1 MARSS
6 RAMSICG
13 HSRSPARIP
22 GCCPAA
28 SRGWRC
34 GAVRW
39 SSTPRREAGRKTRGC
54 LSSNPLLARYAE
66 GIFWLARQVERAENL
81 ARIIEVQE
89 TYARNRSGVRDWSSI
104 VLLNSDEEA
113 FAEKH
118 ATANARNVIR
128 FYVTDGDNPTSIKS
142 AISNARENARAL
154 RSLVSTEMWMQL
166 NVFYNRLNAIDD
178 KELAPGGL
186 SPLLNEI
193 KQGCQTFTGITEG
206 TFYRDQAWYFY
217 RLGRYIERADQ
228 TTRLLDAKYR
238 LLTRDAAAAE
248 EVGQWHAL
256 LRSAS
261 GYHAFRRVHSSD
273 LTPARVVGFLLFNP
287 SFPRSVYFCVREV
300 DIALTELKSRH
311 GVRRGNDAAEA
322 IDALRAILDP
332 SSTAAILD
340 GGLHEFVDFLQ
351 RCFIDVTNRLAAAF
365 FAPAAEP
372 LVETPQAAAVV
383 ASVAE
388 WTQTPC

>member
-1 MARSS
+1 M
-6 RAMSICG
+6 
-13 HSRSPARIP
+13 
-22 GCCPAA
+22 
-28 SRGWRC
+28 
-34 GAVRW
+34 
-39 SSTPRREAGRKTRGC
+39 
-54 LSSNPLLARYAE
+54 SNPLLARYAE
-66 GIFWLARQVERAENL
+66 CIFWLARFVERAESL
-81 ARIIEVQE
+81 ARILDVNE
-89 TYARNRSGVRDWSSI
+89 TYARDRSGAQNWLSI
-104 VLLNSDEEA
+104 VELNADETA
-113 FAEKH
+113 FA
-118 ATANARNVIR
+118 ARHDCASADNVIR
-128 FYVTDGDNPTSIKS
+128 FYVTDSGNPTSILS
-142 AISNARENARAL
+142 AVGNARENARTL
-154 RSLVSTEMWMQL
+154 RPLVSTEMWVAL
-166 NVFYNRLNAIDD
+166 NVFHNRLKAIEPG
-178 KELAPGGL
+178 ELAPGNL
-186 SPLLNEI
+186 NRLLTEI
-193 KQGCQTFTGITEG
+193 KEACQTFTGITEG

-217 RLGRYIERADQ
+217 LLGRYIERADQ

-311 GVRRGNDAAEA
+311 SVRRGNDAAEA

-351 RCFIDVTNRLAAAF
+351 RCFIDVTNRLTAAF

-372 LVETPQAAAVV
+372 LVETPQAAAAV